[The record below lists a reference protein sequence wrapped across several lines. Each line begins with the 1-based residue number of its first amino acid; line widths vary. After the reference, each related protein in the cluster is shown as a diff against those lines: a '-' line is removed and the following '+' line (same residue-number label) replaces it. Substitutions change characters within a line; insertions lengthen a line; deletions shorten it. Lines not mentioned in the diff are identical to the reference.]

1 MKRRKFWLC
10 IMCSLLIFIVNSAA
24 VYAEEI
30 DGEDDGM
37 TLAPYFIV
45 EGAASTEEQ
54 FPLKETKVSTNINGV
69 IAETYVTQTYTN
81 EGQNPINAS
90 YVFPTSTRVTI
101 HGMKIEIG
109 DKVVIA
115 TIKEREEAK
124 QEFEEAESEGKSAAL
139 LEEQRPNVFTMDVA
153 NIMPGDIV
161 NIELHYTELIVSTD
175 GIYQF
180 VFPTVVGPRYASPS
194 EDMNTDTDQWVET
207 PYLKDGNTPPGKYDI
222 NVNLSTGVP
231 ITDLTCKSHK
241 INVAKDGESVAKVT
255 LANPE
260 EFAGNRDFILD
271 YKLTGQDVST
281 GLMLDTG
288 EKEKFFMLM
297 VQPPERYKPEEIP
310 PREYIFVLDVSGSM
324 EGYPLDTAKQ
334 VIRDLVSNLRE
345 TDSFN
350 LILFSGASFQ
360 MSPVSIPATAVNI
373 KNAIDLIDQQDG
385 GGGTE
390 LAPALE
396 DAINIPMDENVSRSI
411 VVFTDGYISGETD
424 IFNIISKNIGTTNFF
439 SFGIGS
445 SVNRYLIDGI
455 AKAGLGEAFV
465 VTDAADAADTAERFR
480 TYIQSPILTDIK
492 VEYDNFDAYD
502 IEPNNIPTLFAQ
514 RPIVL
519 FGKWRGEPNG
529 TIRIT
534 GKTGNK
540 DYVQEIKI
548 SEVKQLEANNAIRYL
563 WARTKVERLTDYG
576 LNENQDAA
584 KKEVTEIGLNY
595 TMITPY
601 TSFIAVIDTVR
612 NTDGNSTDVD
622 QPLPLPENVS
632 NLAVGYTTGSE
643 PEGMILISMVI
654 FLMALSFL
662 YRVKNKK
669 LLAARGSNDD
679 LQ

>member
-1 MKRRKFWLC
+1 MKRKRIWLC

-24 VYAEEI
+24 VCAEEI
-30 DGEDDGM
+30 DGEADDM
-37 TLAPYFIV
+37 TLAPYFII
-45 EGAASTEEQ
+45 EGATTSKEQ

-81 EGQNPINAS
+81 DGQNPINAS

-139 LEEQRPNVFTMDVA
+139 LEEQRPNVFSMDVA

-161 NIELHYTELIVSTD
+161 NIELHYTELVVPTD
-175 GIYQF
+175 GTYQF
-180 VFPTVVGPRYASPS
+180 VFPTVVGPRYASPT
-194 EDMNTDTDQWVET
+194 EDVNADTNQWVES

-222 NVNLSTGVP
+222 SVNLSTGVP
-231 ITDLTCKSHK
+231 ITDVTCKSHK

-271 YKLTGQDVST
+271 YKLTGQDVSC

-297 VQPPERYKPEEIP
+297 VQPPERYIPEAIP

-324 EGYPLDTAKQ
+324 EGYPLDTAKE
-334 VIRDLVSNLRE
+334 VIRDLVTNLRE

-350 LILFSGASFQ
+350 LILFSGASVQ
-360 MSPVSIPATAVNI
+360 MSPKSIPATAGNV
-373 KNAIDLIDQQDG
+373 KSAIDLIDQQDG

-390 LAPALE
+390 LAPALK
-396 DAINIPMDENVSRSI
+396 DAINIPMDENVSRSV

-424 IFNIISKNIGTTNFF
+424 IFDIINKNIGTTNFF

-455 AKAGLGEAFV
+455 AKAGLGESFV
-465 VTDAADAADTAERFR
+465 VTDAADAADTAKRFR
-480 TYIQSPILTDIK
+480 TYIQSPILSNVRVT
-492 VEYDNFDAYD
+492 YDNFDAYD
-502 IEPNNIPTLFAQ
+502 IEPTNIPTLFAQ

-519 FGKWRGEPNG
+519 FGKWRGELNG

-534 GKTGNK
+534 GKSGNK
-540 DYVQEIKI
+540 DYAQEIKV
-548 SEVKQLEANNAIRYL
+548 SEVKPLEANNAIRYL

-576 LNENQDAA
+576 FNENQDSA
-584 KKEVTEIGLNY
+584 KKEVTAIGLNY

-612 NTDGNSTDVD
+612 NKDGNSTDVD

-643 PEGMILISMVI
+643 PGGIILILMVT
-654 FLMALSFL
+654 FFMAVSYI
-662 YRVKNKK
+662 YRVKKK
-669 LLAARGSNDD
+669 LITTRGINDD
-679 LQ
+679 LR